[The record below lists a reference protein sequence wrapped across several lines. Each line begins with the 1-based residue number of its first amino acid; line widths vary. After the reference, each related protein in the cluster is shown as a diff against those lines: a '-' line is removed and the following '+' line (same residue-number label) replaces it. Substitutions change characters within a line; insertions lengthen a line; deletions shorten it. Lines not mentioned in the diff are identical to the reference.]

1 MQIAVLLKDRAW
13 IVLRDGGIL
22 ATAVTRSA
30 ALDLAHALRFQAE
43 AEGRQ
48 VEFVAQDPRGE
59 LKTRWSGD

>member
-1 MQIAVLLKDRAW
+1 MQIAVLLKDGAW
-13 IVLRDGGIL
+13 IILRDSAVL

-43 AEGRQ
+43 SEGHQ